1 MFNCSYG
8 VVMERIK
15 HIWYD
20 SSVINT
26 EELEQKLQSLQY
38 PFFRMSK
45 NNLLVQAN
53 IASSALYNQLGE
65 LVDKKSIFIGSF
77 DSSDYW
83 GFMNGELWNWIK
95 EH

>member
-1 MFNCSYG
+1 
-8 VVMERIK
+8 MERIK

-26 EELEQKLQSLQY
+26 EELEQKLQSLQI
-38 PFFRMSK
+38 PFVRLSK

-53 IASSALYNQLGE
+53 MTSTSLYNQLE
-65 LVDKKSIFIGSF
+65 TIIDKKNIFIGGF

-83 GFMNGELWNWIK
+83 GYMNRDIWTWIK

>member
-1 MFNCSYG
+1 
-8 VVMERIK
+8 MERIK

-26 EELEQKLQSLQY
+26 EELEQKLQSLQI
-38 PFFRMSK
+38 PFVRLSK
-45 NNLLVQAN
+45 NNLLVQAH
-53 IASSALYNQLGE
+53 ITSTSLYNQLGTII
-65 LVDKKSIFIGSF
+65 DKKNIFIGGF

-83 GFMNGELWNWIK
+83 GYMNGDIWTWIR

>member
-1 MFNCSYG
+1 
-8 VVMERIK
+8 MERIK

-26 EELEQKLQSLQY
+26 EELEQKLQSLQI
-38 PFFRMSK
+38 PFVRLSK

-53 IASSALYNQLGE
+53 MTSTSLFNQLE
-65 LVDKKSIFIGSF
+65 TIIDKKNIFIGGF
-77 DSSDYW
+77 DSNDYW
-83 GFMNGELWNWIK
+83 GYMNRDIWTWIK

>member
-1 MFNCSYG
+1 
-8 VVMERIK
+8 MERIK

-26 EELEQKLQSLQY
+26 EELEQKLQSLQI
-38 PFFRMSK
+38 PFVRISK

-53 IASSALYNQLGE
+53 IAASSLYNQLGVTVE
-65 LVDKKSIFIGSF
+65 NKSIFIGSF

-83 GFMNGELWNWIK
+83 GYMNGDLWTWIK

>member
-1 MFNCSYG
+1 MGS
-8 VVMERIK
+8 IK

-26 EELEQKLQSLQY
+26 EELEQKLQSLQI
-38 PFFRMSK
+38 PFARISK

-53 IASSALYNQLGE
+53 IDATNLYNQLGAII
-65 LVDKKSIFIGSF
+65 DKKSIFIGGF

-83 GFMNGELWNWIK
+83 GYMNGDLWSWIK
-95 EH
+95 ERK

>member
-1 MFNCSYG
+1 
-8 VVMERIK
+8 MERIK

-26 EELEQKLQSLQY
+26 EELEQKLQSLQI
-38 PFFRMSK
+38 PFVRLSK

-53 IASSALYNQLGE
+53 MTSTSLYNQLE
-65 LVDKKSIFIGSF
+65 TIIDKKNIFIGGF
-77 DSSDYW
+77 DSNDYW
-83 GFMNGELWNWIK
+83 GYMNRDIWTWIK